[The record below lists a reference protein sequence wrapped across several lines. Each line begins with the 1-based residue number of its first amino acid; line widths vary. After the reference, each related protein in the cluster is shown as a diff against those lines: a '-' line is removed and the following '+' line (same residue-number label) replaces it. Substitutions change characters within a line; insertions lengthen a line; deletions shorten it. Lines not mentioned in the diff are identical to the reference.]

1 MGSIE
6 KIHEMLVSKE
16 CSCTELTKSYLDE
29 IEKADGELNAY
40 VNVTGEEALKTAE
53 AVDRKIAS
61 GEEIGMLEGVPMTLK
76 DNISTKGI
84 ETTCCSKILTGYKPI
99 YNATVWETLA
109 GENAVML
116 GKTNMDEF
124 AMGSSC
130 ETSYFGGAMN
140 PFDSNYVSGGSSGG
154 VASAV
159 GANIAAY
166 GLGSD
171 TGGSIRQP
179 ASFCG
184 IVGLK
189 PTYGA
194 VSRYGLIA
202 YASSLDQIGPITKS
216 VEDAAIVFDAISK
229 RDEKDSTS
237 KGFVGDTYSK
247 LNNDIK
253 GMKIGIAKEY
263 LEGVRDDVKEAVL
276 KAADIYK
283 SMGAEI
289 VYFDL
294 PELKFA
300 LPVYY
305 IIACAEASSNLGR
318 YDGIRFGY
326 KTDHYNGTHDMVCRT
341 RSEGFGE
348 EVKRRILLGTYVLS
362 AGYYDAYYK
371 KAQNLRGL
379 ISPFMGEKLRGENDY
394 KFIAVEPASCPSLT
408 RGKFAYDFCD
418 TGMICPLA
426 KMYTLGSGFI
436 PSANHAGGLRFHGM
450 SSTLS
455 QLYHDGLMEARA
467 VEQTSVFAA
476 AEQFA
481 RVEGIL
487 PAPESSHAIRV
498 AIDEALKCKETGE
511 EKTILFGLTGTGYF
525 DMVAYQKYNDG
536 EMSDYIPTDA
546 DLQQGFDGLPKVDR
560 FVKTVSFF

>member
-1 MGSIE
+1 MGTIS
-6 KIHEMLVSKE
+6 KIHEMLISKQ

-29 IEKADGELNAY
+29 IEKSNGELNAY
-40 VNVTGEEALKTAE
+40 VNITGEEALKTAE
-53 AVDRKIAS
+53 QVDKKIS
-61 GEEIGMLEGVPMTLK
+61 GGEEIGMLEGVPMTLK

-99 YNATVWETLA
+99 YNSTVWDELA
-109 GENAVML
+109 NQNAVML

-130 ETSYFGGAMN
+130 ETSYFGGATN
-140 PFDSNYVSGGSSGG
+140 PFNTKHVSGGSSGG

-216 VEDAAIVFDAISK
+216 VEDASIVFDAISK
-229 RDEKDSTS
+229 FDDRDSTS
-237 KGFVGDTYSK
+237 QGNLGGETYSK

-253 GMKIGIAKEY
+253 GMKIGIAHEY
-263 LEGVRDDVKEAVL
+263 LDGVRDDVKESIL
-276 KAADIYK
+276 KAAEVYK
-283 SMGAEI
+283 SLGAEI

-326 KTDHYNGTHDMVCRT
+326 KTEHYNGTHDMVCRT
-341 RSEGFGE
+341 RSEGFGD
-348 EVKRRILLGTYVLS
+348 EVKKRILLGTYVLS

-371 KAQNLRGL
+371 KAQNLRGTIVKAFDNAFEKCDVILAPTVPMTAFEMGHAVSDPIETYLTDICTVPVNIAGLPGVSVPCGFNANGMPIGMQL
-379 ISPFMGEKLRGENDY
+379 IGKRFDESTILNAAY
-394 KFIAVEPASCPSLT
+394 KYQQA
-408 RGKFAYDFCD
+408 
-418 TGMICPLA
+418 
-426 KMYTLGSGFI
+426 
-436 PSANHAGGLRFHGM
+436 
-450 SSTLS
+450 
-455 QLYHDGLMEARA
+455 
-467 VEQTSVFAA
+467 
-476 AEQFA
+476 
-481 RVEGIL
+481 
-487 PAPESSHAIRV
+487 APENFK
-498 AIDEALKCKETGE
+498 DTKWG
-511 EKTILFGLTGTGYF
+511 
-525 DMVAYQKYNDG
+525 
-536 EMSDYIPTDA
+536 
-546 DLQQGFDGLPKVDR
+546 
-560 FVKTVSFF
+560 VKL

>member
-1 MGSIE
+1 MGTIS
-6 KIHEMLVSKE
+6 KIHEMLVSKQ
-16 CSCTELTKSYLDE
+16 CSCTELTKSYLNE
-29 IEKADGELNAY
+29 IEKSNDELNAY
-40 VNVTGEEALKTAE
+40 VNITGEEALKTAE
-53 AVDRKIAS
+53 QVDKKIAD

-99 YNATVWETLA
+99 YNATVWDELA
-109 GENAVML
+109 NQNAVML

-130 ETSYFGGAMN
+130 ETSYFGGATN
-140 PFDSNYVSGGSSGG
+140 PFNTKHVSGGSSGG

-216 VEDAAIVFDAISK
+216 VEDASIVFDAISK
-229 RDEKDSTS
+229 FDDRDSTS
-237 KGFVGDTYSK
+237 QGNPGGETYSK

-253 GMKIGIAKEY
+253 GMKIGIAHEY
-263 LEGVRDDVKEAVL
+263 LDGVRDDVKESIL
-276 KAADIYK
+276 KAAEVYK
-283 SMGAEI
+283 SLGAEI

-326 KTDHYNGTHDMVCRT
+326 KTEHYNGTHDMVCRT
-341 RSEGFGE
+341 RSEGFGD
-348 EVKRRILLGTYVLS
+348 EVKKRILLGTYVLS

-371 KAQNLRGL
+371 KAQNLRGTIVKAFDNAFEKCDVILAPTVPMTAFETGHAVSDPIETYLTDICTVPVNIAGLPGVSVPCGFNANGMPIGMQL
-379 ISPFMGEKLRGENDY
+379 IGKRFDESTILNAAY
-394 KFIAVEPASCPSLT
+394 KYQQA
-408 RGKFAYDFCD
+408 
-418 TGMICPLA
+418 
-426 KMYTLGSGFI
+426 
-436 PSANHAGGLRFHGM
+436 
-450 SSTLS
+450 
-455 QLYHDGLMEARA
+455 
-467 VEQTSVFAA
+467 
-476 AEQFA
+476 
-481 RVEGIL
+481 
-487 PAPESSHAIRV
+487 APENFK
-498 AIDEALKCKETGE
+498 DTKWG
-511 EKTILFGLTGTGYF
+511 
-525 DMVAYQKYNDG
+525 
-536 EMSDYIPTDA
+536 
-546 DLQQGFDGLPKVDR
+546 
-560 FVKTVSFF
+560 VKL

>member
-1 MGSIE
+1 MGSIA
-6 KIHEMLVSKE
+6 KIHEMLVGKQL
-16 CSCTELTKSYLDE
+16 SCAELTKSYLDE
-29 IEKADGELNAY
+29 IDKSNSELNAY
-40 VNVTGEEALKTAE
+40 VNVTPDEAMKTAE
-53 AVDRKIAS
+53 AVDKKIAA

-99 YNATVWETLA
+99 YNATVWELLQNQ
-109 GENAVML
+109 NAVML

-130 ETSYFGGAMN
+130 ETSYFGGAAN
-140 PFDSNYVSGGSSGG
+140 PFNTNHVAGGSSGG
-154 VASAV
+154 VAGAV
-159 GANIAAY
+159 GGNIAAY

-184 IVGLK
+184 VVGLK

-216 VEDAAIVFDAISK
+216 VEDAAVVFDAISK
-229 RDEKDSTS
+229 QDKRDSTS
-237 KGFVGDTYSK
+237 KGSAKATFDT

-253 GMKIGIAKEY
+253 GMKIGIAREY
-263 LEGVRDDVKEAVL
+263 LDGVRDDVKEAVL
-276 KAADIYK
+276 EAAKVYE
-283 SMGAEI
+283 SLGAEI

-294 PELKFA
+294 PILKFA

-318 YDGIRFGY
+318 YDGIRYGY
-326 KTDHYNGTHDMVCRT
+326 KTEHYNGTHDMICRT

-371 KAQNLRGL
+371 KAQNLRGTI
-379 ISPFMGEKLRGENDY
+379 ISAFNKAFESCDVIFAPTVPMTAFEKGNAISDPIETYLTDICTVPVN
-394 KFIAVEPASCPSLT
+394 IA
-408 RGKFAYDFCD
+408 
-418 TGMICPLA
+418 
-426 KMYTLGSGFI
+426 
-436 PSANHAGGLRFHGM
+436 
-450 SSTLS
+450 
-455 QLYHDGLMEARA
+455 
-467 VEQTSVFAA
+467 
-476 AEQFA
+476 
-481 RVEGIL
+481 
-487 PAPESSHAIRV
+487 
-498 AIDEALKCKETGE
+498 
-511 EKTILFGLTGTGYF
+511 
-525 DMVAYQKYNDG
+525 
-536 EMSDYIPTDA
+536 
-546 DLQQGFDGLPKVDR
+546 GLPGVSIPCGFNKNGMPIGMQLIGKSFGEAEILNAAYKYQQAQPDK
-560 FVKTVSFF
+560 FMDTKWGVKL